1 MTSRN
6 MDRTG
11 MPKSGPPIEDGGQ
24 VAAAAQAAS
33 IPPSPPPT
41 SPSSIGHH
49 GGGGDIPDFLKF
61 ARPTEWVELPS
72 RGKYYSSDHPWY
84 NKEQVEIKYMTAK
97 EEDILSSRSLLK
109 KGIAI
114 DRLIRSV
121 CVDNI
126 AVNSLLTG
134 DKNAIMVAA
143 RVTGYGP
150 EYPVNLQ
157 CQVCTSRSEINWD
170 LEDVNVKTPD
180 KDFLS
185 KHNVE
190 VTPQGYKI
198 LLPKTKATVNIRFLN
213 GYDEDN
219 LDKISQNKNKAKL
232 GESRMTDQFRMM
244 IVDINGHADKS
255 LISKFSENM
264 PANDARILRKSYAE
278 LKPDIDQEMNFV
290 CPECLSET
298 EVEMPMTAQFFWPD

>member
-6 MDRTG
+6 TDRMG
-11 MPKSGPPIEDGGQ
+11 IPKPGPPIEDGGQ
-24 VAAAAQAAS
+24 IAAAAQAAS
-33 IPPSPPPT
+33 PPLPPTPPSAAGPH
-41 SPSSIGHH
+41 SS
-49 GGGGDIPDFLKF
+49 GGSVPDFLKF

-72 RGKYYSSDHPWY
+72 KGRYYPSDHPFY
-84 NKEQVEIKYMTAK
+84 QKEQVEIKYMTAK

-114 DRLIRSV
+114 DRLIKSV
-121 CVDNI
+121 CVDNV
-126 AVNSLLTG
+126 AVKSLLVG
-134 DKNAIMVAA
+134 DKNALMVAA

-157 CQVCTSRSEINWD
+157 CPVCASRSEMNWD
-170 LEDVNVKTPD
+170 LEQLQVKVPSAE
-180 KDFLS
+180 FLS
-185 KHNVE
+185 KHE
-190 VTPQGYKI
+190 IEMTPSGYKI
-198 LLPKTKATVNIRFLN
+198 LLPKTKALVTVRFLN

-244 IVDINGHADKS
+244 VVDINGHSDKGLIAKFAD
-255 LISKFSENM
+255 NM

-278 LKPDIDQEMNFV
+278 LKPDIDQELNYA

-298 EVEMPMTAQFFWPD
+298 EVDMPMTAQFFWPD